1 MSCNVCETVVLAEN
15 STCRIQGCTCGVIN
29 FTSGGLTLRISMDSF
44 LEVSMAVE
52 EAAMKL
58 VQASDAVTEGQSRK
72 LESVH

>member
-1 MSCNVCETVVLAEN
+1 MACNVCETAVLAEN
-15 STCRIQGCTCGVIN
+15 STCRIQGCTCGVIS

-58 VQASDAVTEGQSRK
+58 VEASDDITEQHTRK
-72 LESVH
+72 FESVH

>member
-1 MSCNVCETVVLAEN
+1 
-15 STCRIQGCTCGVIN
+15 
-29 FTSGGLTLRISMDSF
+29 MDSF